1 MSGFRGTTAVSV
13 TVAGM
18 VLARWTA
25 VDIVRDLSEISGS
38 FILTLRDDIRSRESW
53 PYGSPG
59 EIGPMLLSQRVE
71 ISVHGELYL
80 VGWVEDVVP
89 EIESSFE
96 HLPLSPARDVVD
108 AYAQAVSDRA
118 DFELV
123 VD

>member
-1 MSGFRGTTAVSV
+1 MRIVVTSSSGEPDPQLVEQIEAVDQSLRQSFSGFA
-13 TVAGM
+13 
-18 VLARWTA
+18 
-25 VDIVRDLSEISGS
+25 
-38 FILTLRDDIRSRESW
+38 
-53 PYGSPG
+53 
-59 EIGPMLLSQRVE
+59 
-71 ISVHGELYL
+71 
-80 VGWVEDVVP
+80 VEDVVP